1 MKYTKTEIIKL
12 KNSSEYNEKWVQEKI
27 AQDPSILGLGEV
39 TLKDVER
46 TQMTGGRL
54 DLLLFDIE
62 RNMRFEVEIMLGETD
77 PSHII
82 RTIEYWDN
90 ERKRFPQYEH
100 CAVIIAEE
108 ITGRFLNVISLFN
121 GHIPIIAIQLK
132 ALKIDDTISLFFT
145 KVLDIIR
152 FGTEDENAEKEITDR
167 KYWETVGSKKS
178 LELTDEIHK
187 ISNSV
192 APGYQLKYNKYYIGL
207 NKDGISNNFI
217 SFNPKKLNVILS
229 IKLNKEKETDDFLTS
244 SDFDL
249 LSYDN
254 QWNQYRLRISDDDLK
269 LRSDKIKLL
278 IEKAYKTYMGV

>member
-39 TLKDVER
+39 TLKDSER
-46 TQMTGGRL
+46 TQTTGGRL

-82 RTIEYWDN
+82 RAIEYWDN

-121 GHIPIIAIQLK
+121 GHIPIIAIQMK

-145 KVLDIIR
+145 KVLDVIR
-152 FGTEDENAEKEITDR
+152 FGTEEDDAEKEITDR
-167 KYWETVGSKKS
+167 KYWESIGSKKS

-217 SFNPKKLNVILS
+217 SFIPKKLNVILCV
-229 IKLNKEKETDDFLTS
+229 KLNKEKEMDDFLVA

-254 QWNQYRLRISDDDLK
+254 QWNLYRLRITDDDIK
-269 LRSDKIKLL
+269 LRSEKIKT
-278 IEKAYKTYMGV
+278 IVEKAYKTYMGE